1 MKDFAHSIS
10 AFLSFRKYDI
20 LKGKGS
26 ISKKKKAD
34 SKAIAEYE
42 EFNKNQKILSDI
54 ERCLQRTK
62 KQDSV

>member
-26 ISKKKKAD
+26 ISKKQAD
-34 SKAIAEYE
+34 FKAIAEYE
-42 EFNKNQKILSDI
+42 EFNKTQKILSDF